1 MASFSQHKTNISTK
15 ISSYMYVVTIPSKA
29 LAGAHCDWLSRVLF
43 SLNLKGGMT
52 LNFAVQPP
60 DTHGISRRAAHTRF
74 GQYIFVVSPLGREFR
89 YVLGPKPFRSSRS
102 TFCGVVTVCASP
114 PGSRSSFW
122 RILLFAK
129 ETDKWSPLVAHSKAV
144 YDKLVREQLTKLKSD
159 AERDLPRTTSYAI

>member
-60 DTHGISRRAAHTRF
+60 DTHEISRRAAHTRF
-74 GQYIFVVSPLGREFR
+74 DQYIFVVSPLGREFR

-114 PGSRSSFW
+114 PASRRSFC
-122 RILLFAK
+122 RILLSLK
-129 ETDKWSPLVAHSKAV
+129 
-144 YDKLVREQLTKLKSD
+144 KLISD
-159 AERDLPRTTSYAI
+159 RRWWHTPRQSMTN